1 MLFTDLLSLLIP
13 WIIKM
18 AIDGIREEPQ
28 QTNLLVLAALLVAV
42 ASAQGVFRFYM
53 RKLLVGISRKIEY
66 SIRTDFFSH
75 LQKIHSSF
83 FTNTRTGSIMALAT
97 NDLEAVR
104 NFLGPGILNL
114 FNTIFVFVS
123 TLTVMFLINA
133 RLSLYS
139 LIAIPI
145 LPILVSKLSSML
157 HTRFRASQEQ
167 YATLSARTQESIA
180 GIKVV
185 KSFTQEDHEKNVF
198 SGLNQEYIE
207 RNLSLAKIRAAFWPA
222 MIFVGGVGTL
232 VVLLVGGRQ
241 VIEGT
246 LTLGQFV
253 QFSAYIGSITW
264 PLISLGWVINLVQ
277 RGSVSMK
284 RINKVLDIKPEIKT
298 PKKPV
303 RLEEITGDMEFK
315 DVFFRYENEK
325 NYDDYIQKNIMDS
338 KLLSTHSNGQWVLK
352 DISFNI
358 EGGMQAG
365 IVGFTGS
372 AKSTLLNLMV
382 RLYDP
387 QKGQV
392 CLDGHNLKSIDLDIL
407 RSHIGYVSQE
417 PFLFSKTIKENILF
431 GCRDIHIL
439 SEGEIRQKIEHA
451 ARVSQLHEEIAQFPQ
466 GYDTVIGERGITL
479 SGGQK
484 QRLAIARAM
493 AMKPSLLILDDSF
506 SNIDT
511 DTEEKILAN
520 LRNET
525 GNITTVIV
533 SHRISTIKDSDLI
546 LVVDEGEITESGSH
560 SKLLKSC
567 GIYRKLYYRQKLSE
581 ELEEEV

>member
-1 MLFTDLLSLLIP
+1 MRL
-13 WIIKM
+13 
-18 AIDGIREEPQ
+18 AIDGIRVHPQ
-28 QTNLLVLAALLVAV
+28 KTNLLLYAGLLVAV
-42 ASAQGVFRFYM
+42 AGVQGIFRFYM
-53 RKLLVGISRKIEY
+53 RKLLVGVSRKIEFA
-66 SIRTDFFSH
+66 IRTDFFSH
-75 LQKIHSSF
+75 LQNIHSSF

-104 NFLGPGILNL
+104 NFLGPGILNM
-114 FNTIFVFVS
+114 FNTIFVFIS
-123 TLTVMFLINA
+123 TLTVMFFINV

-145 LPILVSKLSSML
+145 LPILVSKLSAML

-185 KSFTQEDHEKNVF
+185 KSFTRENHEKEIF
-198 SGLNQEYIE
+198 SGLNQEYIT

-222 MIFVGGVGTL
+222 MVFVGGIGTL
-232 VVLLVGGRQ
+232 GVLLIGGRQ
-241 VIEGT
+241 VIGNT

-284 RINKVLDIKPEIKT
+284 RINKVLNIQPKIRN

-303 RLEEITGDMEFK
+303 RPARIQGEIAFQK
-315 DVFFRYENEK
+315 VFFRYENEK
-325 NYDDYIQKNIMDS
+325 HYDDYIKQNIMDQN
-338 KLLSTHSNGQWVLK
+338 LLSNHGSNNWVLK
-352 DISFNI
+352 DISFKI
-358 EGGMQAG
+358 SPRMQVG

-387 QKGQV
+387 QKGRIL
-392 CLDGHNLKSIDLDIL
+392 LDGYPLDCIDLDIL
-407 RSHIGYVSQE
+407 RAHIGYVSQE
-417 PFLFSKTIKENILF
+417 PFLFSKSIKENILF
-431 GCRDIHIL
+431 GLKNVHQL
-439 SEGEIRQKIEHA
+439 SDADAKDQAEHA
-451 ARVSQLHEEIAQFPQ
+451 AKIAQLHEEVTDFDQ

-484 QRLAIARAM
+484 QRLAIARAL
-493 AMKPSLLILDDSF
+493 AMDPSVLILDDSF
-506 SNIDT
+506 SNVDT
-511 DTEEKILAN
+511 HTEDKIVGN
-520 LRNET
+520 LKRAAENM
-525 GNITTVIV
+525 TTVLV
-533 SHRISTIKDSDLI
+533 SHRISTVKDSDLI
-546 LVVDEGEITESGSH
+546 LVLDQGEIVQSGNH
-560 SKLLKSC
+560 AQLLKTC
-567 GIYRKLYYRQKLSE
+567 GIYKKLYYRQKLSE
-581 ELEEEV
+581 ELEEEL

>member
-1 MLFTDLLSLLIP
+1 
-13 WIIKM
+13 M
-18 AIDGIREEPQ
+18 AIDGIREAPQ
-28 QTNLLVLAALLVAV
+28 QTNLLVYAALLVGV
-42 ASAQGVFRFYM
+42 ACMQGVFRFYM

-75 LQKIHSSF
+75 LQRIHSSF

-123 TLTVMFLINA
+123 TLTVMFFINV
-133 RLSLYS
+133 RLSLFS

-157 HTRFRASQEQ
+157 HTRFRESQEQ
-167 YATLSARTQESIA
+167 YAALSARTQESIA
-180 GIKVV
+180 GIKVI
-185 KSFTQEDHEKNVF
+185 KSFTQEGHEKEVF
-198 SGLNQEYIE
+198 SNLNQEYIK

-222 MIFVGGVGTL
+222 MIFIGGIGTL

-241 VIEGT
+241 VMDQT

-284 RINKVLDIKPEIKT
+284 RINKVLGIRPKIETPPKPAPLKTIKGN
-298 PKKPV
+298 
-303 RLEEITGDMEFK
+303 LEFK
-315 DVFFRYENEK
+315 NVYFRYENEK
-325 NYDDYIQKNIMDS
+325 DYDDYIQKNIMDQ
-338 KLLSTHSNGQWVLK
+338 KLLSAYSNNDWELK
-352 DISFNI
+352 GISFRI
-358 EGGMQAG
+358 ESGMQAG

-372 AKSTLLNLMV
+372 AKSTLLNLIV

-387 QKGQV
+387 QKGQIF
-392 CLDGHNLKSIDLDIL
+392 LDGHNLKSIDLELL
-407 RSHIGYVSQE
+407 RSHIGYVTQE

-431 GCRDIHIL
+431 GYRDIHRL
-439 SEGEIRQKIEHA
+439 SEKEIQERIKNAAKI
-451 ARVSQLHEEIAQFPQ
+451 SQLHEEVMDFPQ

-493 AMKPSLLILDDSF
+493 AMQPSVLILDDSF
-506 SNIDT
+506 SNVDT
-511 DTEEKILAN
+511 NTEEMILAN

-525 GNITTVIV
+525 ENITTIIV
-533 SHRISTIKDSDLI
+533 SHRISTIKDSDLV
-546 LVVDEGEITESGSH
+546 LVMDEGKIAESGTH
-560 SKLLKSC
+560 SQLLESC
-567 GIYRKLYYRQKLSE
+567 GIYQKLYYRQKLSQ